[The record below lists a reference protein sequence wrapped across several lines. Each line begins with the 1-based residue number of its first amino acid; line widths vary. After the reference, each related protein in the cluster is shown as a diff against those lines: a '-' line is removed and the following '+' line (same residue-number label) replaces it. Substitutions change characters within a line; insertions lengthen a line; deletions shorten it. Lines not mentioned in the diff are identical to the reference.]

1 MATGENKITIN
12 FVPKGDTKLINA
24 FRGLAEA
31 QKKFNNSSN
40 GVTNSSKKVNKSLV
54 DMTIQV
60 KKTGKSW
67 KQLGIDSKTLKKAFN
82 GSRVALDKMK
92 TAMGKTRKNARLLDN
107 TFATLRSKMLLFQFA
122 MALGVRQLIDF
133 AQQAAKVDDM
143 SRAFTNLSG
152 GTENA
157 SIAVD
162 KLKQATNETMSEFD
176 LFQQANN
183 AMVLGVSKNSDEMAH
198 MFDVAQR
205 LGAALGKD
213 TKHSVESL
221 ITGIGRQSRLM
232 LDNIGIIVRSDEA
245 YQDYAD
251 RIGVTKDQLTD
262 TQKKQAF
269 LNATMEAAEKKL
281 ESVGEE
287 VISYN
292 AKIQIASARMADMRV
307 EIGNKLLPLF
317 STLAHHFTD
326 TATIKGYAS
335 AITVV
340 TLGYGAYH
348 KAAIL
353 ATIAT
358 KGFKLALQ
366 RLMAATGIGI
376 AVALL
381 GELAANFL
389 FAKNAVDDTAEATDK
404 YNVILRDATPI
415 LTGFSDQQ
423 QRQIALAKDQ
433 IRAFSMLLDPFES
446 LRNMYSQTEEGQ
458 LEQLNTQIALI
469 ESLGGFTEKNKD
481 LSAVYSRL
489 LEQRDKLLKQDKD
502 TKDSFEEISFG
513 AKIANKSIGMV
524 TSEMARLVIEGK
536 SLSKLK
542 LGDVLGQMALS
553 MAFTGIL
560 GGGVGALFGGGFK
573 KGALG
578 ALGIAHTGGHIKED
592 GSVQK
597 FATGGVVQGQD
608 NVPILAQAGE
618 FVMQRSAVE
627 SVGLEA
633 MNRINAGGGAGS
645 VVVNVSGNV
654 MSQDYVEGE
663 LANQLK
669 EAIRRG
675 ADIGVS

>member
-1 MATGENKITIN
+1 MAQNKITIQ
-12 FVPKGDTKLINA
+12 FQGRGHKKLRDEINA
-24 FRGLAEA
+24 IAAA
-31 QKKFNNSSN
+31 QERLN
-40 GVTNSSKKVNKSLV
+40 G
-54 DMTIQV
+54 
-60 KKTGKSW
+60 
-67 KQLGIDSKTLKKAFN
+67 
-82 GSRVALDKMK
+82 
-92 TAMGKTRKNARLLDN
+92 
-107 TFATLRSKMLLFQFA
+107 
-122 MALGVRQLIDF
+122 
-133 AQQAAKVDDM
+133 KVDDGVKAGNGALRNNRLLGNSFATM
-143 SRAFTNLSG
+143 RSHLLLFNFAMGLGIRQLGQFAKEAGRVQDMERAFTNLSG

-162 KLKQATNETMSEFD
+162 KLTQATNETMSEFD

-183 AMVLGVSKNSDEMAH
+183 AMILGVSKNSDEMAH

-213 TKHSVESL
+213 TKQSVESL

-232 LDNIGIIVRSDEA
+232 LDNIGIIVKSDEA

-269 LNATMEAAEKKL
+269 LNATMEAAELKL
-281 ESVGEE
+281 ESVGSE

-292 AKIQIASARMADMRV
+292 AKLQIATARMANMRA
-307 EIGNKLLPLF
+307 EIGKALLPSF
-317 STLAHHFTD
+317 SALAVHFTD
-326 TATIKGYAS
+326 TNIIMGYRV
-335 AITVV
+335 AIDVLIITFV
-340 TLGYGAYH
+340 TLRAKIIAAAIANGTFINSIKIGRKALIASGYGVAF
-348 KAAIL
+348 
-353 ATIAT
+353 IA
-358 KGFKLALQ
+358 
-366 RLMAATGIGI
+366 
-376 AVALL
+376 L
-381 GELAANFL
+381 GELIGRFVIG
-389 FAKNAVDDTAEATDK
+389 KEKTDE
-404 YNVILRDATPI
+404 
-415 LTGFSDQQ
+415 LTESTRMLNHEYLIVNNITNKFSDQLQ
-423 QRQIALAKDQ
+423 KQIALAKGQ
-433 IRAFSMLLDPFES
+433 TQAFSMLLDPFES

-513 AKIANKSIGMV
+513 AKIANNSIGMV
-524 TSEMARLVIEGK
+524 ASEMARLVIEGK

-553 MAFTGIL
+553 MAFTGLL
-560 GGGVGALFGGGFK
+560 GGGVGAMFGGGFK
-573 KGALG
+573 SGAFG

-592 GSVQK
+592 GSVQR

-618 FVMQRSAVE
+618 FVMRRSAVE
-627 SVGLEA
+627 SVGIEA
-633 MNRINAGGGAGS
+633 MNRINQGGGAGS
-645 VVVNVSGNV
+645 VVINVSGNV

-663 LANQLK
+663 LADQLK
-669 EAIRRG
+669 TAIRRG